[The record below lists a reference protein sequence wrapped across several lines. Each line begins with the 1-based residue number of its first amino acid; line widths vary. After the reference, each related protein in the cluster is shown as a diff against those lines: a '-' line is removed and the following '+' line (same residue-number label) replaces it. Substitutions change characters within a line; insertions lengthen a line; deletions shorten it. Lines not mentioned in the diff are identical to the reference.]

1 MKNSLSKVVL
11 VTMMATVPLM
21 AGNYSYNTHSL
32 FAIEG
37 GATNIDVE
45 RAGATGGFDITKT
58 NLPNIGLKL
67 GAEGE
72 NFRAFL
78 GGRYYDAKDFDALS
92 TLGGELQY
100 LFNFS
105 KHANF
110 FLGANAGKAFIKI
123 ATDGT
128 VPSVSTSSVY
138 YGGDAGFN
146 FHASEMI
153 DLEIGAKYMA
163 LDVNEK
169 VGVDTYTI
177 DSMITAYASVIIKW
191 KMD

>member
-11 VTMMATVPLM
+11 AAMIASAPLA
-21 AGNYSYNTHSL
+21 AGEYSYGTHSL
-32 FAIEG
+32 FALEG
-37 GATNIDVE
+37 GATNIDIE
-45 RAGATGGFDITKT
+45 RAGATGGFNITKT
-58 NLPNIGLKL
+58 NLPNIGLKI

-72 NFRAFL
+72 TFRVFL
-78 GGRYYDAKDFDALS
+78 SGRYYDAEDFDALS
-92 TLGGELQY
+92 TLGGEVQY

-128 VPSVSTSSVY
+128 VPSVSTSSLY

-169 VGVDTYTI
+169 VGVDTYTV
-177 DSMITAYASVIIKW
+177 DSMITAYASIIIKY